1 MYNEII
7 IIMVVISLIVGL
19 DIITNNYTKQS
30 LEIITS
36 ELNLLREYILR
47 EDKQKAEEKMR
58 IVKEKWEDRYK
69 TLAFYIEHDEL
80 EKVETELTKLLA
92 YINVK
97 EYKECIAELDTT
109 IFILEHIQ
117 EKEEIH
123 LRSIF

>member
-1 MYNEII
+1 MYKEII

-47 EDKQKAEEKMR
+47 EDKQKAEEQMQ

-80 EKVETELTKLLA
+80 EKVETELTGLSA
-92 YINVK
+92 DINVE
-97 EYKECIAELDTT
+97 EYKYCIAELDTT

-117 EKEEIH
+117 EKEEFH

>member
-1 MYNEII
+1 MYKEII

-47 EDKQKAEEKMR
+47 EDKQKAEDQMQ

-69 TLAFYIEHDEL
+69 ILAFYIEHDEL
-80 EKVETELTKLLA
+80 EKVETELTGLSA
-92 YINVK
+92 DINVE
-97 EYKECIAELDTT
+97 EYKHCIVELDTT

-117 EKEEIH
+117 EKEEFH

>member
-1 MYNEII
+1 MYKEII

-36 ELNLLREYILR
+36 ELNLLREYILI
-47 EDKQKAEEKMR
+47 EDKQKAEEQMQ

-80 EKVETELTKLLA
+80 EKVETELTGLSA
-92 YINVK
+92 DINVE
-97 EYKECIAELDTT
+97 EYKHCIAELDTT

-117 EKEEIH
+117 EKEEFH